1 MINLNELSK
10 EELIIKITNMHR
22 IANNSLYFD
31 DSSDYCG
38 DLWDV
43 IREVNDGIEE
53 LEYIRGV
60 EL

>member
-10 EELIIKITNMHR
+10 EELIIKITNMYR

-38 DLWDV
+38 DLWDI
-43 IREVNDGIEE
+43 IREVNDDIGE
-53 LEYIRGV
+53 LKYIKGA
-60 EL
+60 E